1 MPFNIKEQGN
11 EYDVCIVG
19 SGAGGGMS
27 AKILSESGLKVIVLE
42 AGSDYD
48 PSKEEYRTQL
58 RWPWESPR
66 RGAGTK
72 RPFGDFDAC
81 YGGWDIDGEP
91 YTHKND
97 TKFDWWRA
105 RMIGGRTNHWGRI
118 SLRFGPLDFKAKDKD
133 GLGDNWPISYDDVKP
148 YYDKVDKL
156 IGIYGSK
163 EGIYNEPDG
172 FFLPPPKPRL
182 HEMFIARG
190 AKKIKIPVIPSRLSI
205 LTRKVNKER
214 NACFFCAQ
222 CNRAC
227 TVHGDFS
234 SSTCLIQ
241 PAQKTGN
248 AEVITQAMVR
258 EVTIDENGNANG
270 VIYIDKTTMTENRIK
285 SKVVVL
291 GASACETARIMLNSK
306 SKYHANGISNGSGVL
321 GRYLH
326 DSTGSD
332 RMGFLPELVD
342 RVRYNED
349 GTGGMHV
356 YTPWWLDNK
365 KLNFPRGYH
374 IEYWGGMGMPSYGT
388 GFGMDTS
395 RQYLKDTLGNPSENG
410 GYGKNLKN
418 DIRRIY
424 GSMVGM
430 SGRGES
436 IPQYD
441 NYCEIDPDQVDK
453 YGIPVLRFHYNWT
466 EHEIKQA
473 KHMHDTFEEILT
485 SMGATLLGTKP
496 TEENQYG
503 LLAPGRIIHE
513 VGTTRMGDDPKK
525 SVLNSF
531 GQAHECKNLFVVD
544 GGSFVSQADKNPTWT
559 ILALS
564 WRTSDYIIDQLKKQ
578 NL

>member
-81 YGGWDIDGEP
+81 YGGWEIDGEP

-214 NACFFCAQ
+214 NACFFVRNAIE
-222 CNRAC
+222 R
-227 TVHGDFS
+227 VP
-234 SSTCLIQ
+234 STEIFHH
-241 PAQKTGN
+241 
-248 AEVITQAMVR
+248 R
-258 EVTIDENGNANG
+258 H
-270 VIYIDKTTMTENRIK
+270 
-285 SKVVVL
+285 VL
-291 GASACETARIMLNSK
+291 FN
-306 SKYHANGISNGSGVL
+306 
-321 GRYLH
+321 
-326 DSTGSD
+326 
-332 RMGFLPELVD
+332 
-342 RVRYNED
+342 
-349 GTGGMHV
+349 
-356 YTPWWLDNK
+356 
-365 KLNFPRGYH
+365 
-374 IEYWGGMGMPSYGT
+374 
-388 GFGMDTS
+388 
-395 RQYLKDTLGNPSENG
+395 
-410 GYGKNLKN
+410 
-418 DIRRIY
+418 
-424 GSMVGM
+424 
-430 SGRGES
+430 
-436 IPQYD
+436 
-441 NYCEIDPDQVDK
+441 
-453 YGIPVLRFHYNWT
+453 
-466 EHEIKQA
+466 
-473 KHMHDTFEEILT
+473 
-485 SMGATLLGTKP
+485 
-496 TEENQYG
+496 
-503 LLAPGRIIHE
+503 
-513 VGTTRMGDDPKK
+513 
-525 SVLNSF
+525 
-531 GQAHECKNLFVVD
+531 
-544 GGSFVSQADKNPTWT
+544 
-559 ILALS
+559 
-564 WRTSDYIIDQLKKQ
+564 QLKKQ
-578 NL
+578 EMLKSSPKLWLGKLP